1 MTMNKSFELNIKK
14 CKQGIDG
21 INFEY
26 NIQLGDYFSSE
37 IPPSKQFLNEC
48 GKKIAEIT
56 CNTKPIS
63 NYDNKDNAYL
73 EIVQGIKKAIEHF

>member
-56 CNTKPIS
+56 CNTKLYFIPYIYVS
-63 NYDNKDNAYL
+63 DLWKNL
-73 EIVQGIKKAIEHF
+73 